1 MQGELIDSLVIK
13 NETKIVFLVMD
24 GLGGL
29 PFVGREETELE
40 TARTPNLDALVKKS
54 VCGLLDPV
62 GYGITPGSGPAHFA
76 LFGYDPVKTNVGRG
90 LLSATGVDFPMTP
103 QDLFMR
109 VNFATIDKEGILTDR
124 RAGRIA
130 TEENERLCRKLAE
143 RVHLSSREAS
153 GVEVFFRTEKEYR
166 AVLALRGDDLRE
178 EIAETDPQKTGV
190 PPLPPRALAPEA
202 SRTSAILAEVIR
214 KAGEVLSDEPK
225 ANMIL
230 LRGYGRYQEFPSIR
244 DRFGLNPLAIANYP
258 MYRGIARLIGMNVHP
273 LTYTIEEEFA
283 ALEQNFRNFDFFF
296 MHIKPT
302 DSNGE
307 DGNFD
312 GKVRVI
318 EEVDALIPRLTALNP
333 DVLVVTGDHS
343 TPAALKS
350 HSWHPVPALL
360 FSKTCRPDRVQH
372 FGERDCIQGGLG
384 RMPMVNL
391 MALALAHAQRLAKFG
406 A

>member
-1 MQGELIDSLVIK
+1 M
-13 NETKIVFLVMD
+13 
-24 GLGGL
+24 
-29 PFVGREETELE
+29 
-40 TARTPNLDALVKKS
+40 
-54 VCGLLDPV
+54 
-62 GYGITPGSGPAHFA
+62 
-76 LFGYDPVKTNVGRG
+76 
-90 LLSATGVDFPMTP
+90 
-103 QDLFMR
+103 
-109 VNFATIDKEGILTDR
+109 
-124 RAGRIA
+124 
-130 TEENERLCRKLAE
+130 
-143 RVHLSSREAS
+143 
-153 GVEVFFRTEKEYR
+153 
-166 AVLALRGDDLRE
+166 
-178 EIAETDPQKTGV
+178 

-273 LTYTIEEEFA
+273 LTYTLEEEFA

>member
-1 MQGELIDSLVIK
+1 MQGELVDSLAIQ
-13 NETKIVFLVMD
+13 NDTKIIFLVMD

-29 PFVGREETELE
+29 PFPGRNETELE
-40 TARTPNLDALVKKS
+40 TASTPNLDTLAAKS

-62 GYGITPGSGPAHFA
+62 GHGITPGSGPAHFA
-76 LFGYDPVKTNVGRG
+76 LFGYDPVKTVVGRG

-103 QDLFMR
+103 KDLFMR
-109 VNFATIDKEGILTDR
+109 VNFATVNKEGVLIDR

-130 TEENERLCRKLAE
+130 TEENERLCRKLTE
-143 RVHLSSREAS
+143 KVHLSSPEAS
-153 GVEVFFRTEKEYR
+153 GVEIFFRTEKEYR
-166 AVLALRGDDLRE
+166 AVLALRGDDLLE

-190 PPLPPRALAPEA
+190 PPLPPKALTPEA
-202 SRTSAILAEVIR
+202 SKTSAILTEVVQKVVI
-214 KAGEVLSDEPK
+214 ALSDEPK

-230 LRGYGRYQEFPSIR
+230 LRGYAKYRQFPSIGS
-244 DRFGLNPLAIANYP
+244 RFGLKSLAIANYP
-258 MYRGIARLIGMNVHP
+258 MYRGIARLLGMTVHAM
-273 LTYTIEEEFA
+273 TYTIEEEFA
-283 ALEQNFRNFDFFF
+283 ALVENFRNFDFFF

-312 GKVRVI
+312 AKVKVI
-318 EEVDALIPRLTALNP
+318 EEVDVLLPRLTALKP

-360 FSKTCRPDRVQH
+360 FSDFCRPDRVRR
-372 FGERDCIQGGLG
+372 FGERDCILGGLG
-384 RMPMVNL
+384 RMLMSDL
-391 MALALAHAQRLAKFG
+391 MALSLANARRLAKFG